1 MEDPRNLPPDRRA
14 RRFGRAGL
22 TVAVIVAAIILVIFV
37 GRNVWHARV
46 LHQEERTGMPND
58 A

>member
-1 MEDPRNLPPDRRA
+1 MEDPRNLPPEQRA

-22 TVAVIVAAIILVIFV
+22 TVAIIIAAIILVIFV
-37 GRNVWHARV
+37 GRNLWHARV
-46 LHQEERTGMPND
+46 LHQEERTGVAND